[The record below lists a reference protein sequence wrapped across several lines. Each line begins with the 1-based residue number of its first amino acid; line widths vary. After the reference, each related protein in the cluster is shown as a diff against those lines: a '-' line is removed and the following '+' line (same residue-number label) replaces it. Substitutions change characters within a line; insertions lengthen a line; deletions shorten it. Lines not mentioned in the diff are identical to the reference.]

1 MFKEGLS
8 QSLERELLF
17 KTTVTKHTPGCLE
30 EKYIKVGGGLRLL
43 HNILYFV
50 RFNHS

>member
-17 KTTVTKHTPGCLE
+17 KTTVINRTPGCLE

-43 HNILYFV
+43 HNIVYFV